1 MFQTIKNG
9 GILMVPIIMCGL
21 ASLFIIIE
29 RLYYFINVKKRDQ
42 KFEED
47 ICGALD
53 KRDYSAAE
61 SACILADTP
70 CADVV
75 RTALSYRNLNETDL
89 KESVQTKMDSVVPKF
104 EHLLTA
110 LGTIGNISTLLGLLG
125 TVTGNI
131 KAFGVLGNGG
141 SMGDPALLANAIAE
155 ALVTTVGGLTV
166 SIPSII
172 FHNYF
177 NSQVNH
183 KIRDM
188 ESLVTKVI
196 FKLTGK
202 APV

>member
-1 MFQTIKNG
+1 MFGGMGKICYNTNNRWDNG
-9 GILMVPIIMCGL
+9 D
-21 ASLFIIIE
+21 SL
-29 RLYYFINVKKRDQ
+29 V
-42 KFEED
+42 
-47 ICGALD
+47 
-53 KRDYSAAE
+53 
-61 SACILADTP
+61 
-70 CADVV
+70 
-75 RTALSYRNLNETDL
+75 
-89 KESVQTKMDSVVPKF
+89 
-104 EHLLTA
+104 
-110 LGTIGNISTLLGLLG
+110 NISTLLGLLG